1 MSVDITLLP
10 TGQTGFHRLRSQG
23 RIYVDKTRMIYE
35 LAQSEDPVFLSRP
48 RRFGKSL
55 LVSTFESLF
64 STGLKDFKGLEIE
77 LLWKEKTY
85 QVVRLDCSG
94 ISGKTLEEVAF
105 VFEEKLY
112 TALCRAGFNGK
123 NESEKKL
130 SLIGQMDEWLKS
142 LIDQGK
148 QVVLLVDEYDAP
160 LTAQLNNPDMFEK
173 VRNYLSR
180 FYSNIK
186 ENAPAFRFIF
196 ITGIARFQKASI
208 FSAMNTLDDITLETN
223 YGSLLG
229 YTQEELEKYFEP
241 FLVHAAKT
249 LKMSRRSLL
258 DRMQEQYDG
267 FCFDEN
273 AKYRLYAPWSVLKFL
288 KRPASG
294 FKNYWV
300 DSGGAPSVLTEYF
313 TSHALKNPEEFDKEQ
328 SLAKVELTD
337 SSTIDAINPLALLTQ
352 AGYFTI
358 DYPLGNKF
366 FLRYPNGEV
375 RDAMAKLYTDVLFRH
390 KKVDLDKLDDVVRA
404 IVEPNAQKLYD
415 ALNVVFLNI
424 PHGNRNVITNE
435 DSVRS
440 HLIMFLLGKDIDVVA
455 EKTNAEGRSD
465 IVATYEDSAVVM
477 ELKFCKDKDQS
488 PKENCEKLLKKAVD
502 QIKKNQ
508 YGRELRGKRLL
519 RLALVFSEKKRQ
531 FVACQLVD

>member
-1 MSVDITLLP
+1 MSVDFNLLP
-10 TGQTGFHRLRSQG
+10 TGQTSFHLLRSLKK
-23 RIYVDKTRMIYE
+23 IYVDKTRMIYE
-35 LAQSEDPVFLSRP
+35 LAQLDDPIFLSRP

-64 STGLKDFKGLEIE
+64 SKGLENFKGLEIE
-77 LLWKEKTY
+77 NLWKEDRTY
-85 QVVRLDCSG
+85 QVIRFDFS
-94 ISGKTLEEVAF
+94 SYARNNAETFGKVFADFLTRYLKPLGLETDNKDPEDVLNA
-105 VFEEKLY
+105 
-112 TALCRAGFNGK
+112 
-123 NESEKKL
+123 L
-130 SLIGQMDEWLKS
+130 SLWLKQQIPYS
-142 LIDQGK
+142 L
-148 QVVLLVDEYDAP
+148 VLLIDEYDSP
-160 LTAQLNNPDMFEK
+160 LTRLLNRSDDFDK
-173 VRNYLSR
+173 ARDLLSQ
-180 FYSNIK
+180 FYSVIK

-300 DSGGAPSVLTEYF
+300 DSGGSPSVLTEYF

-404 IVEPNAQKLYD
+404 IVEPDAQKLYD

-440 HLIMFLLGKDIDVVA
+440 HLIMFLLGKDIEVVA

-477 ELKFCKDKDQS
+477 ELKFCKDKDQA

-508 YGRELRGKRLL
+508 YGRELRGKKLL

-531 FVACQLVD
+531 FVAYQLVD